1 MLQESVAGWDSV
13 WLEAYVVRCSFAFR
27 SCGSDCDLCVG
38 TKDCRLVGKSDRG
51 FTIVR
56 GVGFQIIDL
65 LQALDGV
72 WNV

>member
-1 MLQESVAGWDSV
+1 MFGWKRMWFVAP
-13 WLEAYVVRCSFAFR
+13 LN
-27 SCGSDCDLCVG
+27 CDLCVG